1 MQSRVRSLGQST
13 LEWVIGA
20 AIILGTLVIGVMAW
34 NSGLVN
40 KMNNMVQQLS
50 QTH

>member
-1 MQSRVRSLGQST
+1 MKSRDRLLGQST
-13 LEWVIGA
+13 LEWVVGA

>member
-1 MQSRVRSLGQST
+1 MKSRGRLLGQST
-13 LEWVIGA
+13 LEWVVGA